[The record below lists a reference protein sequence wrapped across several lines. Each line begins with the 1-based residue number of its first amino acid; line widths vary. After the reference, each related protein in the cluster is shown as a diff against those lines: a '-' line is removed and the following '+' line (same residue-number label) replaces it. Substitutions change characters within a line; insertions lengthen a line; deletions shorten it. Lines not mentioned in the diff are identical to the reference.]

1 MFTCPRVVKARK
13 LGMQRLLVV
22 AVLVFA
28 SLLVEASARG
38 GKGKKSIL
46 DYNEADVERIF
57 QQWEV
62 RTWHKFSLVP
72 TVPLENGKKGVVNR
86 LSLVP
91 RPCPKNRGK
100 GLSHC
105 GWSPLKNVPPR
116 CP

>member
-1 MFTCPRVVKARK
+1 MR
-13 LGMQRLLVV
+13 RLLVV

-28 SLLVEASARG
+28 SLLVMEASARA

-62 RTWHKFSLVP
+62 RTWHK
-72 TVPLENGKKGVVNR
+72 

-91 RPCPKNRGK
+91 IPSRKRLSIIT
-100 GLSHC
+100 GLDYWN
-105 GWSPLKNVPPR
+105 GLLD
-116 CP
+116 

>member
-1 MFTCPRVVKARK
+1 
-13 LGMQRLLVV
+13 MQRLLVV

-62 RTWHKFSLVP
+62 RTWHKLFSP
-72 TVPLENGKKGVVNR
+72 SRKRKGGSGKR
-86 LSLVP
+86 TYP
-91 RPCPKNRGK
+91 RPQALPQKYGERVTCKICV
-100 GLSHC
+100 LSQRVSK
-105 GWSPLKNVPPR
+105 WL
-116 CP
+116 